1 MQSNTYI
8 PQRYKSA
15 VNGLKNGFLH
25 YITKYG
31 QICNPTEN
39 YIGFNAPE
47 RLGVHVGRT
56 TEGSDHPNDWGSMRS
71 NDLGLRQA
79 ERLTSINKDLTL

>member
-15 VNGLKNGFLH
+15 SNGLKNGFLH
-25 YITKYG
+25 YVTKYG
-31 QICNPTEN
+31 QICNPLEKLHRVQ
-39 YIGFNAPE
+39 A
-47 RLGVHVGRT
+47 GRT
-56 TEGSDHPNDWGSMRS
+56 TEGSGHP

-79 ERLTSINKDLTL
+79 ERLTSFNKDLTEIICRIKT

>member
-15 VNGLKNGFLH
+15 SNGLKNGFLH

-39 YIGFNAPE
+39 RIGLTAPERFRVKTGRTIRGLMRPNDWGLGAPE
-47 RLGVHVGRT
+47 RLGFNAVERFRVKTSRT
-56 TEGSDHPNDWGSMRS
+56 
-71 NDLGLRQA
+71 
-79 ERLTSINKDLTL
+79 IK